1 MEKQKSE
8 SDRKLIA
15 NLTGVEPLDW
25 CKRENGNLV
34 YLNQAGQK
42 FVLTPADI
50 EMFKKRIEE
59 LVPKAKAILEAEQ
72 KSRSH
77 HKKVLDSMPEVKELT
92 EEQAP
97 YDVEPTPEE
106 KSLGELGQIEADDL

>member
-25 CKRENGNLV
+25 CKRENGDLV

-42 FVLTPADI
+42 FVLTPAEIDAL
-50 EMFKKRIEE
+50 MYKKQAQVE
-59 LVPKAKAILEAEQ
+59 KAPEANQ
-72 KSRSH
+72 NPRSH
-77 HKKVLDSMPEVKELT
+77 HKKVLDSMPEEKELT
-92 EEQAP
+92 VEVEQAP